1 MLVYLVIVLLA
12 GLAWMILT
20 SKQTLVLHNQRFI
33 TTYDSTTFLLKN
45 EQVFYF
51 DNDPAP
57 VVPDGTRVSKQ
68 KVLFESDAGLSAYWM
83 EQQALL
89 QRNPTI
95 PTKIELFKQL
105 VDMKDAAQSFQTE
118 EEKNLWLKEF
128 KASMNLLAYADLGEE
143 KLSQKRASVSARA
156 SESTVGKTLSR
167 LGGAFSGYLYYG
179 SDGFEPLLT
188 LENLEALVDVPQE
201 DLSEMAELMKTDQR
215 TVKVVNDD
223 TGYMMVSIP
232 EDTLLDLIAKVDTQ
246 KAAIRENMED
256 PSLLAYLDRLNR
268 RVDLLRSMPTIG
280 FILEEEEY
288 TASVVEVLKPS
299 QGEGHVLLLQLK
311 DRLTG
316 EFLKRR
322 SMEIKLVTYD
332 NEGYVVPKKSLFE
345 KDGKTYMTVMNKGY
359 LRKNLEVHISATEGD
374 QVFLSRRDNEEI
386 TEGTQLIVHP

>member
-1 MLVYLVIVLLA
+1 
-12 GLAWMILT
+12 
-20 SKQTLVLHNQRFI
+20 
-33 TTYDSTTFLLKN
+33 
-45 EQVFYF
+45 
-51 DNDPAP
+51 
-57 VVPDGTRVSKQ
+57 
-68 KVLFESDAGLSAYWM
+68 
-83 EQQALL
+83 
-89 QRNPTI
+89 
-95 PTKIELFKQL
+95 
-105 VDMKDAAQSFQTE
+105 
-118 EEKNLWLKEF
+118 
-128 KASMNLLAYADLGEE
+128 
-143 KLSQKRASVSARA
+143 
-156 SESTVGKTLSR
+156 
-167 LGGAFSGYLYYG
+167 LYYG